1 VKHTAIYPGT
11 FDPITY
17 GHLDIVTRGLTI
29 FDRIIIAVVSRS
41 HKNALFTAK
50 ERAEMVA
57 EATAGMK
64 KVEVRLF
71 DSLGVDFVSS
81 LGGRILIRGLRAVSD
96 FEFELQL
103 ALMNRVLNKNVE
115 TVFLMPSDQYIY
127 LSSSMVKE
135 VASYGGDVSSFVLPA
150 VAARMARKFRPGSGK
165 GATKRRREA

>member
-1 VKHTAIYPGT
+1 MKHTAIYPGT

-29 FDRIIIAVVSRS
+29 FDRIIIAVVRRS
-41 HKNALFTAK
+41 HKTALFTAR
-50 ERAEMVA
+50 ERAEMVS

-71 DSLGVDFVSS
+71 DSLGVDFVAS
-81 LGGRILIRGLRAVSD
+81 LGGKILIRGLRAVSD

-103 ALMNRVLNKNVE
+103 ALMNRVLNKDVE

-135 VASYGGDVSSFVLPA
+135 VASYGGDVSSFVLPQ
-150 VAARMARKFRPGSGK
+150 VAARMERKFRAGSGK
-165 GATKRRREA
+165 GRTHRRRRA